1 MTASR
6 RFALTG
12 ATSGVGLRLAEVAT
26 GAGHRLVALVRD
38 PEKAEAKKLA
48 ALGVDLVRGDLDD
61 ATALGAVARGAD
73 ALLHMAAHV
82 GDWGPME
89 QFVRV
94 NVVGT
99 RNVLEAAAA
108 ADVKRFV
115 HLSST
120 AVYGR
125 PDRGVVDETWPTK
138 HAGVPYDDTKVDSER
153 AAFAFGRAR
162 GLEVAAVR
170 PPIIYGPYDRNF
182 MPRAARALQKRRFL
196 LIDGGRAPLNVVW
209 VDHVV
214 DVMIRA
220 AIHADAPGHA
230 FNVMDEVDARPP
242 SVAEVATTIADAIGA
257 PKPDRSVPY
266 AVALPLGHAALR
278 AFQMAKAKEPPPLT
292 PFVVKV
298 LTRDVVYDASKAVRL
313 LGWRPRVRAIEGIRR
328 EAEDYRARVLG

>member
-1 MTASR
+1 VSLSR

-12 ATSGVGLRLAEVAT
+12 ATSGVGLRLAEVAVE
-26 GAGHRLVALVRD
+26 GGHRVVGLVRD
-38 PEKAEAKKLA
+38 PGKAEAKKLA

-61 ATALGAVARGAD
+61 TAALATLTRGAD
-73 ALLHMAAHV
+73 AVLHMAAHV

-94 NVVGT
+94 NVGGT
-99 RNVLEAAAA
+99 MRVLWAAH
-108 ADVKRFV
+108 DSGVRRFV

-125 PDRGVVDETWPTK
+125 PDRGRVDETWPTK

-153 AAFAFGRAR
+153 AAFAFGRER

-182 MPRAARALQKRRFL
+182 MPRAAAALKKKRFL
-196 LIDGGRAPLNVVW
+196 LIDGGHAPLNVVW

-214 DVMIRA
+214 DVVLRA
-220 AIHADAPGHA
+220 ATNPDAPGHA
-230 FNVMDEVDARPP
+230 FNVMDEVDERPP
-242 SVAEVATTIADAIGA
+242 SVVEVASTIADAIGA
-257 PKPDRSVPY
+257 PRPARSLPY
-266 AVALPLGHAALR
+266 SLALPLGHIALGAFR
-278 AFQMAKAKEPPPLT
+278 AVRADGPPPLT

-298 LTRDVVYDASKAVRL
+298 LTRDVVYDASKAVRI
-313 LGWRPRVRAIEGIRR
+313 LGWRPRMRALEGVRR
-328 EAEDYRARVLG
+328 EAERFAQNAR